1 MSETGTRVFAD
12 VDQVTIDN
20 IFNGLVEDSRSNSYY
35 DDMIK
40 LLDAKGKAQ
49 DIDMRKDFAAKTYNL
64 VCIYLVIVF
73 FVVFLVCCPAEFN
86 MSDNALIVLLSTTTI
101 NVIGLFAIV
110 MNYLFPK
117 K

>member
-1 MSETGTRVFAD
+1 MNEKVFIGED
-12 VDQVTIDN
+12 VLFENVFDDATHSI
-20 IFNGLVEDSRSNSYY
+20 GYY
-35 DDMIK
+35 EKELKILELK
-40 LLDAKGKAQ
+40 SKEQ
-49 DIDMRKDFAAKTYNL
+49 DIDMRKDFATKTYNL
-64 VCIYLVIVF
+64 VCIYLVVVF

-86 MSDNALIVLLSTTTI
+86 MSDGVLITLLGTTTI